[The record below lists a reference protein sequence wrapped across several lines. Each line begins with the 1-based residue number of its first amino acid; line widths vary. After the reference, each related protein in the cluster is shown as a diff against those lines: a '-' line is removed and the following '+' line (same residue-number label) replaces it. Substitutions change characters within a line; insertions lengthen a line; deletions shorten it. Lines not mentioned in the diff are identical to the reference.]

1 MLMLFAFNSAYLHAQ
16 CDIEVTVS
24 SDGYGDVTTWE
35 LQDDSGTPVLSG
47 GTYPLG
53 YSDTQT
59 TTAVNPPYTLVFTIN
74 NASWCD
80 NEPDYIVNVDGVEVL
95 NGTVLVGC
103 VDDVVSIGVPVCPP
117 AIPPSPIQDLA
128 APTCATGT
136 DLTVSGTPDPGIDWY
151 WQATAGGTSTADLVS
166 GPYTVYVNGTYYVR
180 AYDAVN
186 DLWSNGAS
194 SVTVSNIPVALDPPA
209 PLAAQSPVCTP
220 GTTISVDPAPAGY
233 EYYWQGTT
241 MGGTSTAEDAA
252 TPYDVTSTGTYYVAA
267 YETATQCWSNTVGV
281 TVTVQTEIPDAPTT
295 TTTVYDICSGLSN
308 FDIEATGGSSSTIL
322 NQTTSFGTDIESPGP
337 LTTIPLV
344 VPALPAG
351 ATLVSAQLLMTNVN
365 SINGSWRSEIR
376 VGLSGMYTLANTQI
390 SALTSAGLI
399 TPDPTINLAGFPTTG
414 GTLNLLLSESF
425 DDDGAGTIDATFG
438 EVTLILNYSTPSD
451 LAWYDAATAGTQVG
465 TGNPF
470 NAIGN
475 SVMADPSSLGTYEFY
490 AASVDGA
497 CESATRTLV
506 TVNVIDVNADLIPM
520 DETCVG
526 YADGSFAL
534 GTIECGTEP
543 FQYSIDGG
551 AFGAIPTDLTPGTY
565 SVVIQ
570 DATMLE
576 SNPIMVTIG
585 TTDTSIPVAPTAI
598 PSTYD
603 ACAGDLSVPIEA
615 TVTGGSVES
624 TYTLN
629 MIDSWGDGWNGAS
642 VDILLNGIVVAT
654 GTLPNGAA
662 GSLNFNVFDGDVLT
676 TEWNSGTFD
685 GECSFNIVDNNAVT
699 IGSGTST
706 TMITYNVPLAT
717 YTINWYDAA
726 AAGTFEGTGSPFETV
741 GTNTMPT
748 TTQGVYEFYAET
760 ALGSCV
766 SNSRTLVTVNIVDVN
781 VTLTPIDETCVG
793 YADGSFALGT
803 VECGTAPFLY
813 SIDGGAFGAIPTDL
827 APGTYSV
834 VIQDAAMLESNPIM
848 VTIGTT
854 STVIPDAPVAV
865 QSVYNYCVTSDPMEI
880 EVGAPASGCP
890 IEINVFSGGFGD
902 EVTWTVTDNGGATV
916 LSGGPYPFGYD
927 DLQNI
932 PLANNGPYNLSIST
946 IGAFND
952 NTPNYSVTV
961 DGTVVFSGVAPG
973 GQVTVIGPFT
983 CPPVNAVPEWYSA
996 VSGGDFLGDQAVLNA
1011 LGTTVIPVG
1020 AQGTYEFYAYNNLNG
1035 CYSVNAELVTVNLS
1049 SVLVD
1054 LVAINE
1060 SCIGYADGS
1069 FSAGTIEC
1077 GNPPFMY
1084 SVDGGAFGSIPTNL
1098 IPGSYEVVVQDVNLD
1113 QSAPVTVV
1121 IGTTDT
1127 YIPAAPTA
1135 NPDFYNI
1142 CSGDLTQPIEAEA
1155 DGSATVNYSFGTN
1168 IESYGPLLTIPLNVP
1183 ALPAGATVTSAELL
1197 LTNVNSINGSWRS
1210 EIRVGLSGIYTL
1222 GDTQISPLTSGGL
1235 ITPDPTIALAG
1246 FPITGG
1252 TLNLLLSETFDDGG
1266 AGTLDATFGEVVLSI
1281 SYTLPATTINWYDAS
1296 TAGTNIGSGSPF
1308 ESVGTSVLA
1317 SPATVGV
1324 YEFYAESMAGNCIS
1338 TSRTLVTVNVNNVNV
1353 ELDVEDATCNNG
1365 NDGLFTIGNVYCGFP
1380 PFQYSIDGGAFSP
1393 NSSGLTAGTHTVIV
1407 RDINM
1412 DESAEY
1418 TITVGSAP
1426 EPSNVVV
1433 VSYNNEEAT
1442 IEWIANGSETE
1453 WNIEWGTPG
1462 FTPGTGTEVG
1472 SGTANSIPFI
1482 ITGLDGDTEYDI
1494 YVSANCGVG
1503 TTTGDWSGTNVL
1515 TDCDPIPALA
1525 WCESFEDNS
1534 ETIHCWTRIDNNG
1547 DGNITNG
1554 WEYSQWTYWS
1564 NADAGQIIANTGEY
1578 AATNFNQF
1586 TPAADD
1592 WLITPRLT
1600 LTNNEVLTFHYLT
1613 LQGSTNFTVLLST
1626 TGKSPADFTEEL
1638 MADAVY
1644 GNTTYQ
1650 DTSIDLSAFG
1660 GDVYIA
1666 FVRTG
1671 ATTTFSGLFIDD
1683 VCIDICT
1690 PNPGIDGSIDIC
1702 RLDDT
1707 TDLNSVITSDYTH
1720 GTWSFPANP
1729 SVVNGSTFN
1738 ISTLASG
1745 SYDVE
1750 YIVTTACTADT
1761 TIATINVFGPSTA
1774 GNDGVITACMNEP
1787 INLLSGLTG
1796 TVDLGGQWYDP
1807 GNNPISVSIT
1817 ASNLPGSFNYDYITS
1832 NGVCPS
1838 DTSNIVLTVLSTC
1851 DYLDIQELVFGDMNV
1866 YPNPTDGMVF
1876 VSSTGNAE
1884 VFNYELT
1891 DVNGRVIS
1899 VKEAAINGT
1908 ETAEISL
1915 EQFEPGIYMIRV
1927 YNASAEKTFRV
1938 VKQ

>member
-281 TVTVQTEIPDAPTT
+281 TVTVQTEIPDAPTAT
-295 TTTVYDICSGLSN
+295 TSVYDICSGLSN

-425 DDDGAGTIDATFG
+425 DDGGAGTIDATFG

-534 GTIECGTEP
+534 GT
-543 FQYSIDGG
+543 
-551 AFGAIPTDLTPGTY
+551 
-565 SVVIQ
+565 
-570 DATMLE
+570 
-576 SNPIMVTIG
+576 
-585 TTDTSIPVAPTAI
+585 
-598 PSTYD
+598 
-603 ACAGDLSVPIEA
+603 
-615 TVTGGSVES
+615 
-624 TYTLN
+624 
-629 MIDSWGDGWNGAS
+629 
-642 VDILLNGIVVAT
+642 
-654 GTLPNGAA
+654 
-662 GSLNFNVFDGDVLT
+662 
-676 TEWNSGTFD
+676 
-685 GECSFNIVDNNAVT
+685 
-699 IGSGTST
+699 
-706 TMITYNVPLAT
+706 
-717 YTINWYDAA
+717 
-726 AAGTFEGTGSPFETV
+726 
-741 GTNTMPT
+741 
-748 TTQGVYEFYAET
+748 
-760 ALGSCV
+760 
-766 SNSRTLVTVNIVDVN
+766 
-781 VTLTPIDETCVG
+781 
-793 YADGSFALGT
+793 

-813 SIDGGAFGAIPTDL
+813 SIDGGVFGPIPTDL
-827 APGTYSV
+827 TAGTYSV
-834 VIQDAAMLESNPIM
+834 VIQDATLLESNPII

-854 STVIPDAPVAV
+854 SSVIPDAPVAV

-1807 GNNPISVSIT
+1807 VNNPISVSIT
-1817 ASNLPGSFNYDYITS
+1817 ASNIPGSFNYDYITT
-1832 NGVCPS
+1832 NGVCPN
-1838 DTSNIVLTVLSTC
+1838 DTSNIVLTVLSSC

-1866 YPNPTDGMVF
+1866 YPNPTDGLVF

-1908 ETAEISL
+1908 ETAVISL
-1915 EQFEPGIYMIRV
+1915 EKFEPGIYMIRV